1 MTKMTQY
8 TFEVDK
14 KKFGKTRLVEESI
27 DSELTENEVLFKVDR
42 FALTANNISYCLGGE
57 VLGYWRFFPAE
68 DNWGRIPAMG
78 YAQVIASSCA
88 DIKVGERVWG
98 FFPMS
103 SHLKIKAG
111 HISPSTFSDVSQHRE
126 GLSPFYAQF
135 TRASA
140 NPHYCQENEDLEML
154 LRGLFTTSWLVEDF
168 MFENDHFGAS
178 QYLITSASS
187 KTSIALA
194 VAASE
199 RGTKQLIGL
208 TSKGNKSFV
217 ESLGC
222 YDQVLAYDEFASLD
236 PQQGS
241 ILVDMAGSA
250 KTLANLHQHFAEK
263 MLYSCKIGA
272 THIAEL
278 KGSGEP
284 LPGAKPIFF
293 FAPTQIGKRSKE
305 WGPAVLQQRIA
316 ESLLK
321 FMQFSKSSIEVM
333 RYEGPDAMEETFQKV
348 LAGTAPPSQAFVL
361 SLS

>member
-1 MTKMTQY
+1 MTTMTRH

-14 KKFGKTRLVEESI
+14 QHFSKTRLLEESI
-27 DSELTENEVLFKVDR
+27 DSELTENEVLFKVDW
-42 FALTANNISYCLGGE
+42 FALTANNISYCLGGDMF
-57 VLGYWRFFPAE
+57 GYWRFFPAE

-78 YAQVIASSCA
+78 YAEVIASACA
-88 DIKVGERVWG
+88 DVEVGERVWG

-111 HISPSTFSDVSQHRE
+111 HISPAAFSDVSQHRE

-135 TRASA
+135 SRASA
-140 NPHYCQENEDLEML
+140 NPHYRLENEDLEML

-194 VAASE
+194 LAASE

-208 TSKGNKSFV
+208 TSSGNKSFV

-222 YDQVLAYDEFASLD
+222 YDQVVTYDDVATLD

-250 KTLANLHQHFAEK
+250 KTLANLHKHFAEK

-272 THIAEL
+272 THIEEL
-278 KGSGEP
+278 KGPDET

-321 FMQFSKSSIEVM
+321 FMEFTKSNIEVT
-333 RYEGPDAMEETFQKV
+333 RQEGPEAMEDTFQKV
-348 LAGTAPPSQAFVL
+348 LAGIAPPSQAFVL